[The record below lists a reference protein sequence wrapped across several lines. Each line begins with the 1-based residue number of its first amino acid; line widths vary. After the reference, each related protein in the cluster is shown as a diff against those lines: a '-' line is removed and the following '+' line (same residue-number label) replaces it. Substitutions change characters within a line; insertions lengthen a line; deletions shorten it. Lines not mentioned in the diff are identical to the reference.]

1 MSSETIWASADIVP
15 RPMFFPTVPMCSI
28 TSPITLLKWF
38 PCLLPWFADSKRR
51 NFSSLDIQLSYVS
64 YHSCWFWNILSSY
77 CANHSTLLPLKTASP
92 WFTAAKKPPEIDAEA
107 PAALHPSGFWNPGAM
122 LWGQILPL
130 DPQGRRRQGRRF
142 SPTLPGLAGKK
153 KALFFTTVLRRRKTW
168 KLHMILLWER
178 VIWCDMWILD
188 RFQPDRW
195 QAMPTYARGYSNY
208 VCCINIGQASQ
219 SIWASFALKTTHT
232 HKKKKQPP
240 VDFESES
247 ILVLEKHQLAI
258 HFQTPRQP
266 LHRPASTASAM
277 SVARARRDT
286 LRNSANALH
295 DLELVTSYDQ
305 LTSHALVIPWH
316 PHPAIGPII
325 NIVKNHTLFIT
336 FYNLYMFC
344 IQASPVMV
352 GLNGIGWISYHP
364 WSPLSLFLS
373 IGHVS
378 EISTKADSVISN

>member
-153 KALFFTTVLRRRKTW
+153 KALFFTTVFRRRKTW

-232 HKKKKQPP
+232 KKRNNHQW
-240 VDFESES
+240 
-247 ILVLEKHQLAI
+247 ILKVNLFWFWK
-258 HFQTPRQP
+258 
-266 LHRPASTASAM
+266 
-277 SVARARRDT
+277 
-286 LRNSANALH
+286 N
-295 DLELVTSYDQ
+295 TS
-305 LTSHALVIPWH
+305 
-316 PHPAIGPII
+316 
-325 NIVKNHTLFIT
+325 
-336 FYNLYMFC
+336 
-344 IQASPVMV
+344 
-352 GLNGIGWISYHP
+352 
-364 WSPLSLFLS
+364 
-373 IGHVS
+373 
-378 EISTKADSVISN
+378 